1 VKLVQRIV
9 GTIEVGLATVASL
22 LIAVGSILTAAASQ
36 LTDVAVFGIAPE
48 DWAQVSGL
56 AMLAMIVGRY
66 LQGALR
72 EYRNGPVVVERE
84 PADVDPT
91 DG

>member
-1 VKLVQRIV
+1 MKLVQRIV

-22 LIAVGSILTAAASQ
+22 LIAVGSILAAAASQ
-36 LTDVAVFGIAPE
+36 LADVSVFGLTPE

-72 EYRNGPVVVERE
+72 EWRSGPVVVERE
-84 PADVDPT
+84 PVNVDPT